1 MQEGRSHIVVLKV
14 GILVL
19 VQAIH
24 HFLLLKFVLLVLFLI
39 EILAYFAV
47 DLIIVYLIQSL
58 RGYLVAS
65 LELAGGLFSEFYFL
79 AMAFLES
86 CLDSAKH
93 VLYGLVML

>member
-1 MQEGRSHIVVLKV
+1 MLIEA
-14 GILVL
+14 
-19 VQAIH
+19 VQ
-24 HFLLLKFVLLVLFLI
+24 HFLLLNFVLLILFLVKV
-39 EILAYFAV
+39 LTDFAV